1 MNMIFLA
8 MVVHNTPNDY
18 NEYHIR
24 YEGHKTLDSAKAEI
38 AEVRSRLV
46 KDGKAPLDCYV
57 YEAADGVPLY
67 GNQAYNLD
75 QIDFNFYRDLTPE
88 EEARRKKM
96 TAELEAGIE
105 AAG

>member
-1 MNMIFLA
+1 MIFLA
-8 MVVHNTPNDY
+8 MVTHNTTSDY

-57 YEAADGVPLY
+57 YESEDGNPLY
-67 GNQAYNLD
+67 GYTAYNLD

-88 EEARRKKM
+88 EEARRAKA
-96 TAELEAGIE
+96 TREIE
-105 AAG
+105 GSLGVTG

>member
-1 MNMIFLA
+1 MIFLA
-8 MVVHNTPNDY
+8 MVTHNTPNEY

-38 AEVRSRLV
+38 AEVRRRLV
-46 KDGKAPLDCYV
+46 IDGRSPLDCYV
-57 YEAADGVPLY
+57 YESEDGKPLY
-67 GNQAYNLD
+67 GYEAYNLD

-96 TAELEAGIE
+96 TAQLEANLGVT
-105 AAG
+105 G